1 MATSSA
7 VLFLLLGVFVAGA
20 SAATFNIQNNCG
32 MTIWPAGIPVG
43 GGFALGSGQSASV
56 NVPAG
61 TQAGRFWA
69 RTGCSFNGG
78 SGSCQTGDCAG
89 QLSCSLSGKP
99 PATLAEYT
107 LGSSQDFYDISIV
120 DGFNIGMAFS
130 CSTGEALL
138 CADANCG
145 PPQAY
150 RPGHPHDDT
159 ATHACSGNSNY
170 QITFCP

>member
-1 MATSSA
+1 MKNSATVVRFYKEIGCHAPGRGQCS
-7 VLFLLLGVFVAGA
+7 LGPDYA
-20 SAATFNIQNNCG
+20 
-32 MTIWPAGIPVG
+32 PA
-43 GGFALGSGQSASV
+43 
-56 NVPAG
+56 
-61 TQAGRFWA
+61 QAGRFWA

-99 PATLAEYT
+99 PATLAEYS
-107 LGSSQDFYDISIV
+107 LGGAQDFYDISII
-120 DGFNIGMAFS
+120 DGFNVGMAFS
-130 CSTGEALL
+130 CSTGAALL